1 MKLKNIFALSFILIL
16 FGSCN
21 EDLLDITP
29 SDRLSDATIW
39 SDSTTAKLFLNDIYN
54 SLNPGPYKPS
64 WMNLPT
70 QIANDPLADF
80 TDDATYGPLGGYSH
94 QRFDNSSY
102 GPSNLLFGPTWRNM
116 YTAIRKCNLFI
127 EKVGSSNFEDN
138 TKKVMIAQARFM
150 RAYFYKTLIDLYGG
164 VPVITEVLNNNTQGD
179 SIFYARSSYEECVS
193 FIQSECAAAAEDLPQ
208 SWTGENVGRA
218 TWGAALAM
226 KGEEELY
233 AGKWQDA
240 AATNWQ
246 IIQSDVYS
254 LFPDYAGLFYADNEN
269 NQEVI
274 FDIQYAPNIRPK
286 HINQYLGVPMISKG
300 GGWGNCGPT
309 QNLVDAYEFIDGK
322 TAAEGSQYYDPNN
335 PYAYRDKRFYAS
347 IIYDGCI
354 WRGDKI
360 YTRLGIPNN
369 ANEINI
375 TGKSG
380 NAGRTGYFMK
390 KLQDSTLPS
399 RGTDLDGANVIIYRY
414 AEVLLNYA
422 EAKNELSGPDQTVY
436 NAINEIRR
444 RAGQPDLATGLSK
457 DEMRAHIRRE
467 RRIELS
473 FEGKRFYD
481 MRRWKIADEIF
492 SKPIYG
498 MKITEE
504 NGKLRYEKVVVRN
517 VTFDAPKN
525 YLSPIPQY
533 AIDQNP
539 KLKQNP
545 GY

>member
-1 MKLKNIFALSFILIL
+1 
-16 FGSCN
+16 
-21 EDLLDITP
+21 
-29 SDRLSDATIW
+29 
-39 SDSTTAKLFLNDIYN
+39 
-54 SLNPGPYKPS
+54 
-64 WMNLPT
+64 
-70 QIANDPLADF
+70 
-80 TDDATYGPLGGYSH
+80 
-94 QRFDNSSY
+94 
-102 GPSNLLFGPTWRNM
+102 
-116 YTAIRKCNLFI
+116 
-127 EKVGSSNFEDN
+127 
-138 TKKVMIAQARFM
+138 
-150 RAYFYKTLIDLYGG
+150 
-164 VPVITEVLNNNTQGD
+164 
-179 SIFYARSSYEECVS
+179 
-193 FIQSECAAAAEDLPQ
+193 
-208 SWTGENVGRA
+208 
-218 TWGAALAM
+218 
-226 KGEEELY
+226 
-233 AGKWQDA
+233 
-240 AATNWQ
+240 
-246 IIQSDVYS
+246 
-254 LFPDYAGLFYADNEN
+254 
-269 NQEVI
+269 
-274 FDIQYAPNIRPK
+274 
-286 HINQYLGVPMISKG
+286 
-300 GGWGNCGPT
+300 
-309 QNLVDAYEFIDGK
+309 
-322 TAAEGSQYYDPNN
+322 
-335 PYAYRDKRFYAS
+335 
-347 IIYDGCI
+347 
-354 WRGDKI
+354 
-360 YTRLGIPNN
+360 
-369 ANEINI
+369 
-375 TGKSG
+375 
-380 NAGRTGYFMK
+380 MK

-414 AEVLLNYA
+414 AEDLLNYA